1 MTERFEDEI
10 LSEVDLG
17 LSAAT
22 LAIVVL
28 AGTTLDASFELQL
41 SDTDVTVT
49 ACDFTAV
56 TVDKAFIFVL
66 VGISGLESVG
76 EELLGD
82 FKDLLF
88 IVELPEVDK
97 ALLVTEVDTAV
108 VILLCASD
116 FSADFIDTGVLF
128 VSESDTG
135 IGADFL
141 A

>member
-82 FKDLLF
+82 FNDLLS
-88 IVELPEVDK
+88 IVELSEVDK
-97 ALLVTEVDTAV
+97 ALLVTEVDTDV

-116 FSADFIDTGVLF
+116 FSADSIDAGALF
-128 VSESDTG
+128 ASESDTG